1 MLRMI
6 TALAMAAGLLAL
18 DMTAGATTELAPG
31 VTLVAGAVPEDRG
44 PDGNSVI
51 FSAPEGLVVVDTGRH
66 PEHSDAI
73 LAFAARERRPIAA
86 ILNTHWHLDHSSGN
100 RRLKAVFPEAKLYA
114 TNALDR
120 ALTSFIARNLA
131 RAQER
136 LAAGGMPAGE
146 EVETRLFVETMEAR
160 ESLRP
165 DVVIGRS
172 ERMRIAGRRFDVRVT
187 DHAVTDADLWLYDR
201 RTHVAVLGDLVT
213 LPAPFFETAC
223 TERWREALDEV
234 WATPFRIAVPG
245 HGAPMTRDQFAV
257 YRAAYGAFIDC
268 VHGESEA
275 RVCAAAWSDAVAAL
289 MPEAQRGDALAYADY
304 YVGFLREHDGESAEC
319 QKA

>member
-1 MLRMI
+1 MI
-6 TALAMAAGLLAL
+6 GILAMAAAL
-18 DMTAGATTELAPG
+18 VAADMSPGAVTELAPG

-51 FSAPEGLVVVDTGRH
+51 FAARDGLVVVDTGRH
-66 PEHSDAI
+66 VSHSDAI

-100 RRLKAVFPEAKLYA
+100 RRLKAAFPEARLYA
-114 TNALDR
+114 TSAIDR

-131 RAQER
+131 RAQDR
-136 LAAGGMPAGE
+136 LAAGGLSAGE
-146 EVETRLFVETMEAR
+146 EAETRLFVETMDAR

-165 DVVIGRS
+165 DVVIARA

-201 RTHVAVLGDLVT
+201 RTHIAVLGDLVT

-245 HGAPMTRDQFAV
+245 HGAPMTREQFAV
-257 YRAAYGAFIDC
+257 YRDAYGAFVDC

-275 RVCAAAWSDAVAAL
+275 RLCAEAWRDGVAAL
-289 MPEAQRGDALAYADY
+289 MPETQRGDAMAYADY
-304 YVGFLREHDGESAEC
+304 YVGFLREHGGESEEC
-319 QKA
+319 ENR

>member
-1 MLRMI
+1 MI
-6 TALAMAAGLLAL
+6 GALAMAAAVLAA
-18 DMTAGATTELAPG
+18 DMSPAAVTELAPG

-51 FSAPEGLVVVDTGRH
+51 FAAPDGLVVVDTGRH
-66 PEHSDAI
+66 VDHSDAI
-73 LAFAARERRPIAA
+73 LAFAAREQRPIAA

-100 RRLKAVFPEAKLYA
+100 RRLKAVFPDAQLYA
-114 TNALDR
+114 TNAIDR

-146 EVETRLFVETMEAR
+146 EAETRLFVETMDAPET
-160 ESLRP
+160 LRP
-165 DVVIGRS
+165 DVVIARS
-172 ERMRIAGRRFDVRVT
+172 ARTRIAGRRFDVRVT
-187 DHAVTDADLWLYDR
+187 DHAVTDADVWLYDR
-201 RTHVAVLGDLVT
+201 RTHIAVLGDLVT

-223 TERWREALDEV
+223 TQRWREALDEV

-257 YRAAYGAFIDC
+257 YRDAYGAFVDC

-275 RVCAAAWSDAVAAL
+275 RVCAEAWRDGVAEL
-289 MPEAQRGDALAYADY
+289 MPEAQRGDAAAYADY
-304 YVGFLREHDGESAEC
+304 YVGFLREHGGESAEC
-319 QKA
+319 LKA